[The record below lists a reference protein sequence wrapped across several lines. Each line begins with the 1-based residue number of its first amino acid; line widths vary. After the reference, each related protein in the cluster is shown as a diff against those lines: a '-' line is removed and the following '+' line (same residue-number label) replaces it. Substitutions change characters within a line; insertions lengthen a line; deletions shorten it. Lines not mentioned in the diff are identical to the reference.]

1 MLGTSTPSL
10 LLLCQPAGL
19 PFCATGT
26 RTCRCEV
33 DPSCEAY
40 DPNAPFVYCD
50 KELTL
55 AECHP
60 DR

>member
-1 MLGTSTPSL
+1 MLEDSTPTL
-10 LLLCQPAGL
+10 LLLRQLASL
-19 PFCATGT
+19 PATGT

-33 DPSCEAY
+33 DPSCASY

-50 KELTL
+50 EELTL
-55 AECHP
+55 ELCHP